1 MKATLEFDLPEDRD
15 AHNDAVNGTAW
26 KCLVFDFDQQLREWL
41 KHGQPGDKA
50 AGLQA
55 ARDSLWES
63 IREAGLS
70 LD

>member
-1 MKATLEFDLPEDRD
+1 MKATLEFDLPEDREE
-15 AHNDAVNGTAW
+15 HTNAVNGTAW
-26 KCLVFDFDQQLREWL
+26 KCLVFDFDQTLRSWL

-55 ARDSLWES
+55 ARDSLRET
-63 IREAGLS
+63 IQEAGLS